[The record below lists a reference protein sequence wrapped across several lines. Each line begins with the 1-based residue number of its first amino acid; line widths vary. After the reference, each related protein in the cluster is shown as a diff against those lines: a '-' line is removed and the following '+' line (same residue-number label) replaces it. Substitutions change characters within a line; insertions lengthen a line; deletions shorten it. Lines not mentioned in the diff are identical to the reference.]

1 MNRAIAGPRP
11 RALRPAK
18 LKRERNP
25 GFSAGKKK
33 RKKKP
38 NKWRLNRPHGQE
50 RSLVKREM
58 ALAEVRRREAGKR
71 LFPFRTQVL
80 RRIFTAPRR
89 IALRRN
95 KAFSGRCCSH
105 RGKPLANVLR
115 KLMSNIFTSRPTRR
129 SIVSSSIFGM
139 PDRQL
144 T

>member
-1 MNRAIAGPRP
+1 MLQPRNR
-11 RALRPAK
+11 K
-18 LKRERNP
+18 ND
-25 GFSAGKKK
+25 GFSADKRK
-33 RKKKP
+33 RKKKR
-38 NKWRLNRPHGQE
+38 NKWRLNRPRGQE

-58 ALAEVRRREAGKR
+58 ALAEVRRREAAKK
-71 LFPFRTQVL
+71 LFPFRPQVL
-80 RRIFTAPRR
+80 RRIFTAPCR

-115 KLMSNIFTSRPTRR
+115 KLMSNIFTSQPTRR
-129 SIVSSSIFGM
+129 SMVSSSIFGM

>member
-50 RSLVKREM
+50 RSLVKRVM
-58 ALAEVRRREAGKR
+58 ALAVVRRREAAQR
-71 LFPFRTQVL
+71 LFQFRQQLL
-80 RRIFTAPRR
+80 RRIFTA
-89 IALRRN
+89 
-95 KAFSGRCCSH
+95 RCGIVCK
-105 RGKPLANVLR
+105 G
-115 KLMSNIFTSRPTRR
+115 SRASWVP
-129 SIVSSSIFGM
+129 
-139 PDRQL
+139 
-144 T
+144 

>member
-58 ALAEVRRREAGKR
+58 ALAEVRRREAAKK
-71 LFPFRTQVL
+71 LFPFRPQVL
-80 RRIFTAPRR
+80 RRIFTGPRR
-89 IALRRN
+89 TALMRSR
-95 KAFSGRCCSH
+95 ASWGRCCSR
-105 RGKPLANVLR
+105 RGKPLPNASR
-115 KLMSNIFTSRPTRR
+115 KLTKITFTFPRT
-129 SIVSSSIFGM
+129 G
-139 PDRQL
+139 
-144 T
+144 

>member
-1 MNRAIAGPRP
+1 MNRAIVGPRP

-58 ALAEVRRREAGKR
+58 ALAEVRRREAAKK
-71 LFPFRTQVL
+71 LFPYRRQVL
-80 RRIFTAPRR
+80 RRIFTARRR
-89 IALRRN
+89 IALTLSKAYWARCSFRREKPSRN
-95 KAFSGRCCSH
+95 AWSKLTKTTFTFPRIGRSTTF
-105 RGKPLANVLR
+105 L
-115 KLMSNIFTSRPTRR
+115 SN
-129 SIVSSSIFGM
+129 FGM
-139 PDRQL
+139 LDRQS

>member
-58 ALAEVRRREAGKR
+58 AMAEVRRREAAKR
-71 LFPFRTQVL
+71 LFPFRPQVL
-80 RRIFTAPRR
+80 RRIFTVPRR

-95 KAFSGRCCSH
+95 RASSGQCYSR
-105 RGKPLANVLR
+105 RDKPSPNASR
-115 KLMSNIFTSRPTRR
+115 KLMSNIFTFLLIRR
-129 SIVSSSIFGM
+129 STLCSSIFGT
-139 PDRQL
+139 PGRRS

>member
-11 RALRPAK
+11 RGLRPAK
-18 LKRERNP
+18 LKRERTP

-58 ALAEVRRREAGKR
+58 ALAEVGRREAAKK
-71 LFPFRTQVL
+71 LFPFRPQVL
-80 RRIFTAPRR
+80 RRIFTVPPRT
-89 IALRRN
+89 ALMRSRASWDRCLFRRE
-95 KAFSGRCCSH
+95 
-105 RGKPLANVLR
+105 KPLRNASR
-115 KLMSNIFTSRPTRR
+115 KLTKITFTFLRIER
-129 SIVSSSIFGM
+129 STAFLSIFGTQEK
-139 PDRQL
+139 RS

>member
-1 MNRAIAGPRP
+1 MNRAIVGPRP

-50 RSLVKREM
+50 RSLAKREM
-58 ALAEVRRREAGKR
+58 ALAEVWRREAAKK

-80 RRIFTAPRR
+80 RRIFTVPRH
-89 IALRRN
+89 IALRQN
-95 KAFSGRCCSH
+95 KASWGQCCSR
-105 RGKPLANVLR
+105 RGKPLPNASR
-115 KLMSNIFTSRPTRR
+115 KL
-129 SIVSSSIFGM
+129 
-139 PDRQL
+139 
-144 T
+144 

>member
-38 NKWRLNRPHGQE
+38 NRWRLNRPHGQE

-58 ALAEVRRREAGKR
+58 ALAEVRRCKAAKK
-71 LFPFRTQVL
+71 LSPFRRQVL
-80 RRIFTAPRR
+80 RRIFTGRR
-89 IALRRN
+89 RTAWKRSR
-95 KAFSGRCCSH
+95 AFSVQCSSL
-105 RGKPLANVLR
+105 RVKRSRNASR
-115 KLMSNIFTSRPTRR
+115 KLTKSTFTSRRTER
-129 SIVSSSIFGM
+129 STTFLSIFGM
-139 PDRQL
+139 
-144 T
+144 

>member
-58 ALAEVRRREAGKR
+58 ALAEVRRREAAKK
-71 LFPFRTQVL
+71 LFAFRQQVL
-80 RRIFTAPRR
+80 RRIFTALHR
-89 IALRRN
+89 IALTRS
-95 KAFSGRCCSH
+95 KAFWGRCSFH
-105 RGKPLANVLR
+105 RV
-115 KLMSNIFTSRPTRR
+115 KLSRNASKKLTKNTFTSPRTGR
-129 SIVSSSIFGM
+129 F
-139 PDRQL
+139 
-144 T
+144 TT

>member
-1 MNRAIAGPRP
+1 MNRATAGPRP
-11 RALRPAK
+11 GALRPTN

-38 NKWRLNRPHGQE
+38 NKWRLNRPRGQE

-58 ALAEVRRREAGKR
+58 ALAEVRRREAAKK
-71 LFPFRTQVL
+71 LFPFRPQVL
-80 RRIFTAPRR
+80 RRIFTARRR
-89 IALRRN
+89 IAPRRN

-115 KLMSNIFTSRPTRR
+115 KLMSNIFMSLLIRR
-129 SIVSSSIFGM
+129 STLCSSTFGM
-139 PDRQL
+139 PGRRL

>member
-58 ALAEVRRREAGKR
+58 ALAEVRRREAAKK
-71 LFPFRTQVL
+71 LFPFRPQVL
-80 RRIFTAPRR
+80 RRIFTARR
-89 IALRRN
+89 RTALTRSR
-95 KAFSGRCCSH
+95 AYSGRCSF
-105 RGKPLANVLR
+105 RREKPSRNASR
-115 KLMSNIFTSRPTRR
+115 KLTKNIFMSPRTAR
-129 SIVSSSIFGM
+129 STTFLWIFGT
-139 PDRQL
+139 PGRQS